1 MGVELDMPRAYGA
14 ADVSAVATSLHLVS
28 QAVVPRDPSER
39 RGTPVD
45 GERVRAALSPS
56 RVGDFLAC
64 PLLYRLR
71 SIDRLPEPASPAAA
85 RGTLVHRVLELLF
98 DLPAAERT
106 PQRADDLLEPAWA
119 ELSAA
124 EPALA
129 EVHSEEW
136 WVSCREVIARYFAL
150 EDPQRLEPAERELY
164 VETLT
169 DSGLLMR
176 GVVDRVDRAADG
188 AVRIVDYKTSRS
200 PGEAYEATALF
211 QLKFYAYVLWRTQGV
226 VPALLQLIYLGNS
239 EVLRY
244 APEEQELLAAERKVQ
259 AVWSAIREATDA
271 GVFEPRRGRGCDWC
285 AHRALC
291 PAWGGTP
298 PPFPRPGSGPGV
310 AEGASI

>member
-1 MGVELDMPRAYGA
+1 M
-14 ADVSAVATSLHLVS
+14 S

-39 RGTPVD
+39 RGTRVD

-56 RVGDFLAC
+56 RVGDFLTC

-98 DLPAAERT
+98 DLPAGERT
-106 PQRADDLLEPAWA
+106 PERADALLEPAWV
-119 ELSAA
+119 ELVAA

-129 EVHSEEW
+129 EVHDDEW
-136 WVSCREVIARYFAL
+136 WASCREVLARYFVL
-150 EDPQRLEPAERELY
+150 EDPRRLEPAERELY

-176 GVVDRVDRAADG
+176 GVVDRVDRAPDG
-188 AVRIVDYKTSRS
+188 ALRVVDYKTSRS
-200 PGEAYEATALF
+200 PSEAYEATALF
-211 QLKFYAYVLWRTQGV
+211 QLKFYAYVLWRTHGV
-226 VPALLQLIYLGNS
+226 VPALLQLVYLGNS

-259 AVWSAIREATDA
+259 AVWSAIREATEA

-298 PPFPRPGSGPGV
+298 PPLPRPGSGPHV